1 MKKLM
6 IVPKAKKEEMRLML
20 NEYLTELSEFDP
32 DIKFDENGTPIY
44 NWFDHYFVEK
54 PRYPIYLIVDGNVA
68 GMAMIRELKDG
79 IYDFAEFYVKPEFR
93 QNGNAMWFAKE
104 ITELFEGKFT
114 FVTRFTNPR
123 AIRFWTKFAKS
134 FGAENFSDDD
144 IWRTWTIR

>member
-1 MKKLM
+1 MRKLM

-32 DIKFDENGTPIY
+32 DIKFDNAGTPIY
-44 NWFDHYFVEK
+44 KWFDHYFVEK
-54 PRYPIYLIVDGNVA
+54 PRYPIYLIIDNNVA

-79 IYDFAEFYVKPEFR
+79 LYDFAEFYVKPGFR

-104 ITELFEGKFT
+104 VTELFEGKFT
-114 FVTRFTNPR
+114 FATRFTNTR
-123 AIRFWTKFAKS
+123 AIRFWTKFAQC
-134 FGAENFSDDD
+134 FGAEKFTDDD